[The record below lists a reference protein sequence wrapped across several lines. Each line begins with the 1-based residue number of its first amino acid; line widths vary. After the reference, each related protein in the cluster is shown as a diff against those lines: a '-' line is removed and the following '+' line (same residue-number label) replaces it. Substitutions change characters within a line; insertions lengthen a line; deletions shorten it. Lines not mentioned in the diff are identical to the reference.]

1 MKAKW
6 VFTII
11 QALAARR
18 EYLADQ
24 PALSYDMHEE
34 QRCCDEALAYFNHL
48 SINVA
53 DPEEDAP

>member
-1 MKAKW
+1 MKAQW

-24 PALSYDMHEE
+24 PELSYEGNEE
-34 QRCCDEALAYFNHL
+34 KQCCDEALAYFHNL
-48 SINVA
+48 SVNINR
-53 DPEEDAP
+53 PTEDTP